1 MRKFRENI
9 LKLLVYLSALFTI
22 VSLVVIVGFIFIKG
36 IGNMNFNFL
45 FSNYS
50 ASGDGG
56 IFPMIITT
64 LYTVLVSIIVATP
77 IGILA
82 AIYLQEYAKKEK
94 QLQL

>member
-1 MRKFRENI
+1 MRKFKENL
-9 LKLLVYLSALFTI
+9 LKSLVYLSALFTI

-56 IFPMIITT
+56 I
-64 LYTVLVSIIVATP
+64 
-77 IGILA
+77 
-82 AIYLQEYAKKEK
+82 LQ
-94 QLQL
+94 